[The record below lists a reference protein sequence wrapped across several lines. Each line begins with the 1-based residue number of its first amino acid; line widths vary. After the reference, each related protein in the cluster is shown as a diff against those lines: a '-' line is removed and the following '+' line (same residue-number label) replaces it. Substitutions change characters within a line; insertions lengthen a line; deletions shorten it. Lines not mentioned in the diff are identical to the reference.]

1 MEEKAPMNDF
11 GRRIPSGRFSVN
23 RFGKNKVFTDE
34 TLCV

>member
-11 GRRIPSGRFSVN
+11 GRRVPSGRFSVN
-23 RFGKNKVFTDE
+23 SSAKNTVFTDE